1 MPMSMQGG
9 APVQMPQGMYM
20 PPGQPMYGP
29 PVMMP
34 GAPLYPSRQIETQKT
49 ATFEP
54 CACLC
59 LHHLIGILPSA
70 LTSQKS
76 TVTLGAISRLF
87 VLFTVKTDVVL
98 LRAGSPGQYMM
109 YPGGP
114 RPQFVNVM
122 PAFGH
127 VVAYPGGPPG
137 SPGGPPPAGAPST
150 CHKLIVQFWHGMRC
164 W

>member
-1 MPMSMQGG
+1 MFCLTALSDRHTALSTHQSEADSHIGG
-9 APVQMPQGMYM
+9 YIP
-20 PPGQPMYGP
+20 
-29 PVMMP
+29 
-34 GAPLYPSRQIETQKT
+34 
-49 ATFEP
+49 
-54 CACLC
+54 
-59 LHHLIGILPSA
+59 
-70 LTSQKS
+70 
-76 TVTLGAISRLF
+76 F
-87 VLFTVKTDVVL
+87 VPFTVRTDVVL
-98 LRAGSPGQYMM
+98 LRAGSPGQFMM

-114 RPQFVNVM
+114 RPQFVNAM